1 MRADDGRVVCNF
13 INQALE
19 NKDITIYGDGMQSR
33 SFQYVNDLVN
43 GIIKLMSVTHN
54 EPVNLGNPYEF
65 TMLELA
71 EKVITLTKS
80 KSKIIFLELPED
92 DPKRRKPDI
101 SKAQALLGWEPVV
114 QLEEGLV
121 RTIKFFSHEA
131 ARPALKEVT
140 P

>member
-1 MRADDGRVVCNF
+1 
-13 INQALE
+13 
-19 NKDITIYGDGMQSR
+19 
-33 SFQYVNDLVN
+33 
-43 GIIKLMSVTHN
+43 MSVTHN

-71 EKVITLTKS
+71 EKVIALTKS

-101 SKAQALLGWEPVV
+101 SKAQALLGWEPIV

-121 RTIKFFSHEA
+121 RTIEFFSRETA
-131 ARPALKEVT
+131 TPALKEVT